1 MKKKIDILCPFFNE
15 SENIKFFFERIF
27 KTLKNLKEYQF
38 NLICV
43 DDGSNDDT
51 YHKLRLTKS
60 IHNNIKLRIT
70 RFSRNF
76 GKESVLKYGVDRFG
90 QSDAIIFIDTD
101 LQDPPELIPALIR
114 KWEKSNLHVV
124 ARRKNR
130 NYENSLMNIFA
141 RFFYIVFNNLAGL
154 KLSALHGD
162 YRLIDKNI
170 VFHIKKL
177 NENQIFMKGI
187 FYWVGF
193 DLSFVEYERSKRIN
207 GFSSFSLKS
216 LVLYA
221 LNSIISFSIKPLR
234 IILFLGSLLLLFSLF
249 FIIYILYRYFSF
261 GIEAP
266 GYYSIITSILLIGG
280 FNFIALGLIGEYVG
294 RIYDEVKKRPLYIVE
309 SEL

>member
-1 MKKKIDILCPFFNE
+1 MKKKIDIVCPFFNE
-15 SENIKFFFERIF
+15 SENIKLFFERIF
-27 KTLKNLKEYQF
+27 KTLKNLKDYQF
-38 NLICV
+38 NLICI

-51 YHKLRLTKS
+51 YQKLRLTRS

-76 GKESVLKYGVDRFG
+76 GKESVLKYGVDRFD

-124 ARRKNR
+124 ACRNNR
-130 NYENSLMNIFA
+130 NYENSLMSIFA
-141 RFFYIVFNNLAGL
+141 RFFYIIFNNLAGL
-154 KLSALHGD
+154 KLSPLHGD

-207 GFSSFSLKS
+207 GVSNFPLKS
-216 LVLYA
+216 LIKYA
-221 LNSIISFSIKPLR
+221 LNSIMSFSIKPLR
-234 IILFLGSLLLLFSLF
+234 IILLLGSLLLLFSLI
-249 FIIYILYRYFSF
+249 FIIYIIYRYFSF

-266 GYYSIITSILLIGG
+266 GYYSIITSILLFGG
-280 FNFIALGLIGEYVG
+280 FNFIALGLIGEYIG
-294 RIYDEVKKRPLYIVE
+294 RIYDEVKRRPLYIVE